1 MNHKKT
7 NGHNWIIEWVEE
19 INKSGIRYVIRKIK
33 REKFNVERAR
43 RVINLLRPMAN
54 ECGLN

>member
-1 MNHKKT
+1 
-7 NGHNWIIEWVEE
+7 VEE